1 MTISN
6 HQLMHIVII
15 LMFVIIFIYNNT
27 SKHPLKPLSWNYIC
41 VIFILNALIN
51 IYRTYKKENQGK
63 VI

>member
-6 HQLMHIVII
+6 HQLMHIVFI
-15 LMFVIIFIYNNT
+15 LMAVVFLYIHNT
-27 SKHPLKPLSWNYIC
+27 SKKKITPPSWNYLF
-41 VIFILNALIN
+41 VIFIVHTLIN